1 MDGGPGE
8 TGTALE
14 RDLRRFLA
22 AEIGRGGFDPR
33 AGSFAG
39 FDAGFAGRL
48 GAHGFIGTG
57 WPRGL
62 GGMGGGAAD
71 RAVIAAA
78 LLAHGAPLRAHW
90 VAEWLAGPLLL
101 RAGSAA
107 QQREL
112 LPRIAAGRLSLC
124 IGLAEAAPG
133 PGGGMPDGAG
143 PCRAVPV
150 GDGWRISGRKGPVAD
165 AAQAQRMIL
174 LARTAPPAQDG
185 PAGIT
190 LFLVDLA
197 LPGIALEPWPE
208 AAGAAAVVLD
218 DVFVAA
224 DRVIGTVDAG
234 LEAWQAAAGAALA
247 VPDGA
252 VRGYLRL
259 AGLLDGG
266 AVAAAGGSGQDAR
279 PRGESA
285 P

>member
-1 MDGGPGE
+1 MDDGPGE
-8 TGTALE
+8 AETALE
-14 RDLRRFLA
+14 RDLRRFLL
-22 AEIGRGGFDPR
+22 AEIGRGAFDPQ
-33 AGSFAG
+33 AGSFAR

-48 GAHGFIGTG
+48 GARGFIGAG

-71 RAVIAAA
+71 RAVVVAA

-101 RAGSAA
+101 RAGTAA
-107 QQREL
+107 QRREL

-124 IGLAEAAPG
+124 IGLG
-133 PGGGMPDGAG
+133 HGVPDGAG

-174 LARTAPPAQDG
+174 LARTAPPVPGG

-197 LPGIALEPWPE
+197 LPGIALEPWPD
-208 AAGAAAVVLD
+208 APGAAAVVLE

-224 DRVIGTVDAG
+224 DRVIGAVDAG
-234 LEAWQAAAGAALA
+234 LEAWQAAAGEALA

-252 VRGYLRL
+252 MRGYLRL
-259 AGLLDGG
+259 AGLLPGLPDGAE

-279 PRGESA
+279 PCGESA